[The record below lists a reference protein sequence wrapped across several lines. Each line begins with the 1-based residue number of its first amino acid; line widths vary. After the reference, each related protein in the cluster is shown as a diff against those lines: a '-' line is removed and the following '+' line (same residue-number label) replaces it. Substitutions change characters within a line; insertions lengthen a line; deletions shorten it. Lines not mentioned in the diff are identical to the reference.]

1 MSDSPS
7 SQQANRDPETAI
19 HSHDHDQMV
28 TPVTPL
34 PKERK
39 ARASWK
45 DNEQQILPENRLG
58 IVLPGLMCCIFLAA
72 LDQVY
77 FQVPLI
83 LPSH

>member
-19 HSHDHDQMV
+19 HSHDHDQ
-28 TPVTPL
+28 TVTPL

-58 IVLPGLMCCIFLAA
+58 IVLAGLMCCIFLAA

-77 FQVPLI
+77 FQVPSI